1 MLLAIYFVYE
11 PILMEKSDTLTG
23 LNTGLILMG
32 IGISLDSL
40 KDYGKLNWLDKK
52 VLHKPIIAKYY
63 FILIGLGILS
73 MILIG
78 LNAYFS
84 SEDNALMELS
94 IGIIIFGIGMVGF
107 LKSGIQ
113 ATKDYM
119 ESVK

>member
-1 MLLAIYFVYE
+1 MLLGLYFAYE

-23 LNTGLILMG
+23 LNTGLILIG
-32 IGISLDSL
+32 LGISLDSL

-52 VLHKPIIAKYY
+52 VLHKPKIAKYY
-63 FILIGLGILS
+63 FIFIALCILG
-73 MILIG
+73 MIIIG

-84 SEDNALMELS
+84 TEDSKLKELS
-94 IGIIIFGIGMVGF
+94 IGIIVFGIGTVGF

-119 ESVK
+119 ETEK